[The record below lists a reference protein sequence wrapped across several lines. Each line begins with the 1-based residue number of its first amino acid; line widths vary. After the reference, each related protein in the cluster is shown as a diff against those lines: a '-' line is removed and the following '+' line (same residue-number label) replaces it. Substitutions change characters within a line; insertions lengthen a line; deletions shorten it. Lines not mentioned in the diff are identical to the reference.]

1 MNATQTELHPTTKI
15 DLRKSHGNWEPNE
28 TSRTPMHLQPGQ
40 NPWTVAHAMMADM
53 ESARAF
59 RPESHV
65 IVIDS
70 EKRLEWWLRTF
81 CDEDDLRDAKE
92 ILGDKNVTSLDFQQL
107 ESELAD
113 ALCRLEGI

>member
-1 MNATQTELHPTTKI
+1 MLATTLRPTTEI

-28 TSRTPMHLQPGQ
+28 TSRTLMNLQPGQ
-40 NPWTVAHAMMADM
+40 NPWTVAYAMMGDM
-53 ESARAF
+53 CSARAF

-65 IVIDS
+65 VIIND

-81 CDEDDLRDAKE
+81 EDDDDLRDAKE
-92 ILGDKNVTSLDFQQL
+92 RLGDTDVTSLDFQEL
-107 ESELAD
+107 DSELAD